1 MRSSVVPDLIDAM
14 VAQFGALPALA
25 DVTVSDGYP
34 LTNEPGTY
42 MFVGVDDPE
51 SASRAASA
59 TATQEWPHATAHSRN
74 EAGAVTLACESWNG
88 DADQKA
94 ARDEVFRVAAEI
106 QTALRASTTLEVPGV
121 LWLSFTNLRL
131 EQAQGAGGAGAL
143 LTFQIDFTA
152 RI

>member
-34 LTNEPGTY
+34 LTNEQGSY
-42 MFVGVDDPE
+42 LFVGVDDPE

-106 QTALRASTTLEVPGV
+106 QTALRASTTLGVPGV

>member
-1 MRSSVVPDLIDAM
+1 MA
-14 VAQFGALPALA
+14 ACHHALA
-25 DVTVSDGYP
+25 QRGWR
-34 LTNEPGTY
+34 G
-42 MFVGVDDPE
+42 
-51 SASRAASA
+51 
-59 TATQEWPHATAHSRN
+59 HAR
-74 EAGAVTLACESWNG
+74 ESWNG

-94 ARDEVFRVAAEI
+94 ARDEVLRVAAEI
-106 QTALRASTTLEVPGV
+106 QTALRASTTLGVPGV

>member
-1 MRSSVVPDLIDAM
+1 MPDLIDAM
-14 VAQFGALPALA
+14 VAQFAALPELA

-42 MFVGVDDPE
+42 LFVGVDDPE
-51 SASRAASA
+51 SATRAASA

-94 ARDEVFRVAAEI
+94 EPHTGKHELAPAMQDVAAGQADHFAPLAI
-106 QTALRASTTLEVPGV
+106 CSTNCSRWRGFSGFSL
-121 LWLSFTNLRL
+121 
-131 EQAQGAGGAGAL
+131 
-143 LTFQIDFTA
+143 
-152 RI
+152 

>member
-1 MRSSVVPDLIDAM
+1 MRGHVHAGPDE
-14 VAQFGALPALA
+14 GARRDEREGFSRKGREGRQTSEKARDDEKPYGGRQLGIRAR
-25 DVTVSDGYP
+25 
-34 LTNEPGTY
+34 PGEC
-42 MFVGVDDPE
+42 G
-51 SASRAASA
+51 
-59 TATQEWPHATAHSRN
+59 
-74 EAGAVTLACESWNG
+74 
-88 DADQKA
+88 ADQKA

-106 QTALRASTTLEVPGV
+106 QTALRASTTLGVPGV